1 MITHYTGEAGSL
13 REGAH
18 ASPSRLGF
26 LCNTRVTREPV
37 HEAAKNGE
45 EREGSSLRPGFVE
58 PELVGSSYL
67 GATRV
72 AVEARIGAHSLQ
84 VLPQWAQWR
93 R

>member
-1 MITHYTGEAGSL
+1 MITHYTGETGSL

-26 LCNTRVTREPV
+26 LCHARVTLEPV

-45 EREGSSLRPGFVE
+45 EREGSGLRPGFVE

-72 AVEARIGAHSLQ
+72 AVEARM
-84 VLPQWAQWR
+84 AQADGCD
-93 R
+93 

>member
-13 REGAH
+13 RRGCH
-18 ASPSRLGF
+18 ASPSRLSASS
-26 LCNTRVTREPV
+26 CNTRVTREPV

-72 AVEARIGAHSLQ
+72 AVEARM
-84 VLPQWAQWR
+84 AQADGCD
-93 R
+93 